1 LPATDVLRF
10 PCLSFFF
17 PPFHR
22 NLSGIATCGFFSR
35 DCLYSFLALPDTGK
49 IDYADLTFPRNRS
62 FVFLGANQVRLQKVT
77 YSNIFMTSILE
88 PQKPGRT
95 VNYSA
100 DALGMSEGGSL
111 LGVISSDSY

>member
-1 LPATDVLRF
+1 LRF